1 MNQSHA
7 PIYAIDILST
17 IFSLCC
23 AHHLNIQRT
32 FLPCRSQ
39 YSIRFFEYHIHPY
52 SIYLGFINNKIRKTC
67 GYVSSVSSFLTRLY
81 SFVPRLR
88 CFLQNSSS
96 VVAVH
101 KTGKFLSMSSQNQNI
116 SDPPH
121 RAPNVYILKFKSYI
135 VDFHFQVHQIVNSPA
150 VKR

>member
-1 MNQSHA
+1 MPLSTN
-7 PIYAIDILST
+7 AIDILSA
-17 IFSLCC
+17 IFRLCC

-39 YSIRFFEYHIHPY
+39 YSIRFLNRNIQRVPY
-52 SIYLGFINNKIRKTC
+52 SIYLGFINDKIKKTC

-96 VVAVH
+96 VVAVP